1 MKIAVVGTGISG
13 LSIANMLTANN
24 EVVVFEKDEE
34 AGGLI
39 KCKRVNDCLFHK
51 VGGHVFNSKNESVHN
66 WFWSFFD
73 KEKEFVKATRNAKIL
88 YQGDII
94 GYPIE
99 NHIYSLN
106 KDITSKII
114 FELLEINKLPVRS
127 PFEFN
132 NFKDFLLGSFG
143 KTLCDAYFFPY
154 NIKLWNVDLK
164 RVPMKWLDGKLPM
177 PKIADTLTTNILR
190 ESDQNMVHSTF
201 YYPKIDGSQFI
212 VNRLKSELNIR
223 YNKYIDDVKFN
234 KSNVII
240 EKESFDCLI
249 FCGDIRK
256 LPNDIFGLLE
266 ANGVN
271 IEYIKKLQANGTS
284 NLFCETNRTD
294 LSWLYIPEDFTKA
307 HRIIYTGNFS
317 ETNNR
322 GSDRLTCVV
331 EFSGKVSNEQ
341 MCEDIKFL
349 PGDLKPLDYNYE
361 ESSYI
366 IHDSKTYNEVEKMK
380 EVLLKNNIHLVGR
393 FAEWEYYNMDK
404 AIESAMRLTCKLNNY
419 N

>member
-1 MKIAVVGTGISG
+1 MKIAVIGAGISG
-13 LSIANMLTANN
+13 LSIAKMLNTNN
-24 EVVVFEKDEE
+24 EVVIFEKADE

-51 VGGHVFNSKNESVHN
+51 VGGHIFNSKNESVHN

-99 NHIYSLN
+99 NHVYSLN
-106 KDITSKII
+106 KDVTSKII
-114 FELLEINKLPVRS
+114 LELLEIDKLPFRS
-127 PFEFN
+127 PFEFD

-143 KTLCDAYFFPY
+143 KTLCDAHFFPY
-154 NIKLWNVDLK
+154 NTKLWNVDLK
-164 RVPMKWLDGKLPM
+164 NVPMKWLDGKLPM
-177 PKIADTLTTNILR
+177 PKIADILTKNILR
-190 ESDQNMVHSTF
+190 ESDQSMVHTTF

-212 VNRLKSELNIR
+212 VDRLKSELNIR
-223 YNKYIDDVKFN
+223 YNKNIDDVKFN
-234 KSNVII
+234 KDNVII
-240 EKESFDCLI
+240 EEESFDCI
-249 FCGDIRK
+249 VFCGDIRK
-256 LPNDIFGLLE
+256 LPNKIFSLLE
-266 ANGVN
+266 TNGINVQ
-271 IEYIKKLQANGTS
+271 YIKKLQANGTS

-294 LSWLYIPEDFTKA
+294 ISWLYIPEDFTKA

-331 EFSGKVSNEQ
+331 EFSGKVSYEQ
-341 MCEDIKFL
+341 MCKDIKSL

-366 IHDSKTYNEVEKMK
+366 IHDSTTYNEVENMK

-404 AIESAMRLTCKLNNY
+404 AIESAMRLTCKLNNQ